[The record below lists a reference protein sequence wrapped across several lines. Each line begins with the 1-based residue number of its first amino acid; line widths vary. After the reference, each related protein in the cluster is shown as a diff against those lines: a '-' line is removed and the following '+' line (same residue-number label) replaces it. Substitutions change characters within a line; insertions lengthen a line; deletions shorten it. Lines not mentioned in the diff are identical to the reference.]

1 MRPNNLSS
9 YLTKLGSIITA
20 LADLINTF
28 TLASYVSIF
37 FLPPKNRRTLK
48 TEIADIQK
56 KKRYIHNR

>member
-1 MRPNNLSS
+1 MCQFSL
-9 YLTKLGSIITA
+9 
-20 LADLINTF
+20 NTIC
-28 TLASYVSIF
+28 VN